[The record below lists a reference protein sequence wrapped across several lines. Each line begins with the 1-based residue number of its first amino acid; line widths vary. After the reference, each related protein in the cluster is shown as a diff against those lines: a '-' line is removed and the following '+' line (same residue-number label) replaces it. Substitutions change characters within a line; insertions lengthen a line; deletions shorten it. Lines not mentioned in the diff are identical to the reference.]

1 MYSSGYAYIGV
12 YGRAVMIFTA
22 CSVRGGSIGCGP
34 WFEPLNAS
42 CTLKADLIDLS

>member
-22 CSVRGGSIGCGP
+22 YSVRGGSIGCR
-34 WFEPLNAS
+34 FEPLNPC
-42 CTLKADLIDLS
+42 CTLTAVN